1 MRGVA
6 VELPLTASRAD
17 PAALTV
23 QIAGQLRKNPVVILP
38 TGSVEQHGPHL
49 PSGTDA
55 FAARVIAHAVA
66 EGTAR
71 ASREVDLKVDGEIDA
86 AHAAHPAGDHEVS
99 LRSSL
104 HTTAFTA
111 RYAFLPK
118 RRNPLLVPVTPSE
131 REAFD
136 YELPA
141 GAQARLPADTHL
153 QTPFGS
159 VDVSYRLDG
168 VNLRVG
174 TYAELIP
181 QTVAAADYP
190 AFRAFCKSADQA
202 LQRGVVI
209 ALP

>member
-1 MRGVA
+1 MALFTSEPDKSSNSDAIAKSVNA
-6 VELPLTASRAD
+6 LAAKSAAPA
-17 PAALTV
+17 PAASAPGTDRTAGTAHLDRGTK
-23 QIAGQLRKNPVVILP
+23 ISGQLRFD
-38 TGSVEQHGPHL
+38 GP
-49 PSGTDA
+49 
-55 FAARVIAHAVA
+55 ARIDGH
-66 EGTAR
+66 
-71 ASREVDLKVDGEIDA
+71 VDGEIDA